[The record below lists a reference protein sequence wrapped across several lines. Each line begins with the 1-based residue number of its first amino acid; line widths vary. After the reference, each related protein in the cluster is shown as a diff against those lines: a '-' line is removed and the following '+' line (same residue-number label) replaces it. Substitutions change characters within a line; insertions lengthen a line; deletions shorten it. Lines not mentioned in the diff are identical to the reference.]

1 MSAQERSKRMAD
13 NAVMNQIN
21 AMGNEETSG
30 VAGLS
35 GRNGED
41 AWAPSGQSQEERGEA
56 EAGVAADADG
66 QPEEPPAALQQVRE
80 LQIQSDR
87 LQLQL
92 AQRDEE
98 AQRLRNSLQDAVMKY
113 RQALLDAHPVIPE
126 QLLSGT
132 TVEEL
137 EVSLERARTAVEKVR
152 QRLEEEMSR
161 SLSVPAGAPV
171 RRPPDL
177 SSLSTREK
185 ILYGLKT

>member
-1 MSAQERSKRMAD
+1 MAD
-13 NAVMNQIN
+13 NAVMNQTA

-30 VAGLS
+30 VGGMS

-41 AWAPSGQSQEERGEA
+41 AWALSGQSQEERGEV
-56 EAGVAADADG
+56 EAGAAADADG
-66 QPEEPPAALQQVRE
+66 QPEEPLAALQQVRE

-137 EVSLERARTAVEKVR
+137 EASLERARTAVEKVR
-152 QRLEEEMSR
+152 QRLEEEMAR
-161 SLSVPAGAPV
+161 SLAVPAGAPV
-171 RRPPDL
+171 RRSPDL

-185 ILYGLKT
+185 ILYGLRT